1 MFQVIKKSNIWFTFS
16 GLFVLA
22 SILAVL
28 IFGLKPGIDFTG
40 GSLIEI
46 EFTDTRPPMGEIRDL
61 LGTID
66 LSGANVQSAGE
77 KGVLLRMQFI
87 SEAQHQAIIAAL
99 RDRFAAKDD
108 VVVESVG
115 DLKQSGSVVFETK
128 RIETAAGTP
137 AETETDAQ
145 ENPYANNKLIERRV
159 ETVGPSIS
167 AHLQSRAWQLGIT
180 VVIAIVLY
188 IAYTFRRVSKPVQSW
203 KFGLTAIIALVHDVM
218 ITIGVFALLGH
229 FYGIEVNIPFIVAL
243 LTILGYSVN
252 DTIVVF
258 DRIRER
264 LIKDGYGQFAETVNR
279 AINQTLVRSFNTS
292 STTLLV
298 LFALFFFGGETIK
311 YFSLA
316 LIIGI
321 GFGTYSSIFLA
332 SPLLVVW
339 AKWRQA

>member
-1 MFQVIKKSNIWFTFS
+1 MQKRNIWFTFS

-77 KGVLLRMQFI
+77 KGVLLRMPFI
-87 SEAQHQAIIAAL
+87 SEEQHQTILKTL
-99 RDRFAAKDD
+99 RDRFAGSDD

-115 DLKQSGSVVFETK
+115 DAAQAGLVVLETEK
-128 RIETAAGTP
+128 KETTSNTP
-137 AETETDAQ
+137 AETETKTQ

-159 ETVGPSIS
+159 ETIGPSIS
-167 AHLQSRAWQLGIT
+167 AHLQSRAWQLGIA
-180 VVIAIVLY
+180 VVLAIVLY

-264 LIKDGYGQFAETVNR
+264 LIKDGYGQFEETVNR
-279 AINQTLVRSFNTS
+279 AINETLVRSFNTS
-292 STTLLV
+292 FTTLLV

-316 LIIGI
+316 LIIGV

-339 AKWRQA
+339 SKWKRT